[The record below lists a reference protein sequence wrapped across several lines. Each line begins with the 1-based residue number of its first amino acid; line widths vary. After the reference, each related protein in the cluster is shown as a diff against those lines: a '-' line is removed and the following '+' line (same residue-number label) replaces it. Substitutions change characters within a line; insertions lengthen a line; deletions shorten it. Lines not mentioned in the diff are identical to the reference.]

1 MAKPVLEFRINGK
14 RWLLVRER
22 IPDALNRDGDCDHPD
37 TPNKKV
43 RIDTRLRGKQELE
56 TYIHEVRHAEN
67 FKMYSEEYV
76 KEVSHD
82 LTNLL
87 WRLGYRRDPSL
98 SE

>member
-43 RIDTRLRGKQELE
+43 RIDKFGFRIEGE
-56 TYIHEVRHAEN
+56 I
-67 FKMYSEEYV
+67 
-76 KEVSHD
+76 
-82 LTNLL
+82 
-87 WRLGYRRDPSL
+87 
-98 SE
+98 